1 MLKKYDLVDVFRV
14 FAAISVV
21 LIHSWPVGSY
31 SSSVGNIVVALSR
44 YAVPF
49 FFIVTG
55 FFVSKSLAKRND
67 NSEYF
72 GYIKKYTT
80 HFLALCYLVGDLYSE
95 YSYKVE
101 WEKSICEL
109 CRYGIIL
116 EIV

>member
-55 FFVSKSLAKRND
+55 FL
-67 NSEYF
+67 
-72 GYIKKYTT
+72 
-80 HFLALCYLVGDLYSE
+80 
-95 YSYKVE
+95 
-101 WEKSICEL
+101 
-109 CRYGIIL
+109 
-116 EIV
+116 